1 MTLRD
6 TTRDIIKLV
15 ETKSSIPVR
24 VTQDPRLRTIA
35 TVRMAR
41 KGSVPTHLIVYKPN
55 PGETPDYQ
63 ICFECGYILRLF
75 SNPPEK
81 RFDIAD
87 TLKGREEVENM
98 MTVPGGVAVRYQL
111 QKSQIEEM
119 RSQFLDGLIV
129 HLRSVPVGLRV
140 SEYLEANFPTLEQ
153 LEKEHVQK
161 EFKINRKSLES
172 EIKAITPLKI
182 FRAAQA
188 ITAAY
193 TLYWSE
199 KYGKPQVFNVYR
211 LEGFEEDARALLD
224 IYEQMPDDPTFDQ
237 ALIDAWGKY
246 LGLTDWYKWLP
257 YQPPM

>member
-1 MTLRD
+1 
-6 TTRDIIKLV
+6 
-15 ETKSSIPVR
+15 
-24 VTQDPRLRTIA
+24 
-35 TVRMAR
+35 MAR
-41 KGSVPTHLIVYKPN
+41 KGSVPVHLIVYKPN

-75 SNPPEK
+75 SNPPES
-81 RFDIAD
+81 RFDLAESS
-87 TLKGREEVENM
+87 KGREEVEELI
-98 MTVPGGVAVRYQL
+98 TAPGGIAATYQL
-111 QKSQIEEM
+111 QKLKIEDL
-119 RSQFLDGLIV
+119 RSQFLGGLLI

-140 SEYLEANFPTLEQ
+140 SEYLATNFPALVP

-161 EFKINRKSLES
+161 EFKINRQSLES

-182 FRAAQA
+182 FRSAQA

-199 KYGKPQVFNVYR
+199 KYGNPQVFNVYR
-211 LEGFEEDARALLD
+211 QQGLEEDARALLD
-224 IYEQMPDDPTFDQ
+224 IYEQTPDDPTYDQ

-246 LGLTDWYKWLP
+246 LGLTDWYTWLP